1 MKTSKLVN
9 YRVTFYDFMEN
20 ELYVKYF
27 LAFDS
32 KQLMRDV
39 AWEVKT
45 SSKAKALGVHTYQFE
60 LVTKNQ

>member
-1 MKTSKLVN
+1 MKTSKLLT
-9 YRVTFYDFMEN
+9 YRVTFYDYLEN

-32 KQLMRDV
+32 KELMRDV

-45 SSKAKALGVHTYQFE
+45 SNKAKAWGVHTYQFE

>member
-1 MKTSKLVN
+1 MKTSKLLT
-9 YRVTFYDFMEN
+9 YRVTFYDFQEN

-32 KQLMRDV
+32 KELMRDV

-45 SSKAKALGVHTYQFE
+45 SNKAKAWGVHTYQFE